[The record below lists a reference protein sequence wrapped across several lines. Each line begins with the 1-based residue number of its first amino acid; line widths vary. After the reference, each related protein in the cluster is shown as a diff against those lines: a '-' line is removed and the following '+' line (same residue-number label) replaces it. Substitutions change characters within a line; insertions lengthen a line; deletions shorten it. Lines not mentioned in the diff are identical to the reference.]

1 MSQAPGFCPEGEEG
15 AKRKRTKDMG
25 KKANEEAML
34 EQKAKEEALK
44 NEALNLFHGIRQHG
58 LKPFEG
64 ASIDFHRNKDLV
76 VFIPGESPLI
86 AVVKHEE
93 LLDFLVKNDVQRI
106 LIDAPFPSRAELLM
120 EISKAGIEVY
130 FIRRLT
136 VIEKFRK
143 FLRKKLKIEAPKND
157 YADAV
162 LQSFIKQK
170 YLQWTDWRYLDCLL
184 EMQLWR
190 DNNADYQKYKQRL
203 KNWPKEKRD
212 RVAKL
217 MTDIEEN
224 AREFVNTVLKHY
236 PEIADLF
243 KEFNIEDDVIAEA
256 YTCEVFLEVLSCDTR
271 IGAINKAG
279 IRLSEKA
286 SKKKLIHDG
295 GMSYAVNQ
303 LAIKVYHLNPKRVD
317 KVFKL
322 MLVREIWKFSRRI
335 RMKHVKKEGGRVGET
350 LDRVGPESKRL
361 GETGP
366 PEKGGLICNHPC
378 RSRQGACE
386 SRSLTVDHPAPVQGP
401 KHPAVLITPQPHS
414 NPPPFPLSYLLVHA
428 SMGSLHYRVKIYS
441 YQSWY

>member
-1 MSQAPGFCPEGEEG
+1 MMETVKA
-15 AKRKRTKDMG
+15 
-25 KKANEEAML
+25 KANKTDEE
-34 EQKAKEEALK
+34 LK
-44 NEALNLFHGIRQHG
+44 SRALNLFYEIQRHG

-64 ASIDFHRNKDLV
+64 ASVDFHQKRELV
-76 VFIPGESPLI
+76 IFIPGESPLI

-143 FLRKKLKIEAPKND
+143 FLRKKFKIAVPKND

-170 YLQWTDWRYLDCLL
+170 YLQWTDWRYLDCQL

-217 MTDIEEN
+217 ITNIEED
-224 AREFVNTVLKHY
+224 AREFVNTVLKHF
-236 PEIADLF
+236 PEVAELF
-243 KEFNIEDDVIAEA
+243 KEFNIEDDVIAQA
-256 YTCEVFLEVLSCDTR
+256 YACEVFLEVLPCDTR

-279 IRLSEKA
+279 IRLSENEKA
-286 SKKKLIHDG
+286 SKKKLFHDG
-295 GMSYAVNQ
+295 RMSYAVNQ
-303 LAIKVYHLNPKRVD
+303 LALKIYHLNPKSE
-317 KVFKL
+317 KVIEAEL
-322 MLVREIWKFSRRI
+322 RLVRKIWKYSRRI
-335 RMKHVKKEGGRVGET
+335 RMKQMKKEGGRVGGNLGT
-350 LDRVGPESKRL
+350 GWTRVERL

-366 PEKGGLICNHPC
+366 PEREDSAH
-378 RSRQGACE
+378 
-386 SRSLTVDHPAPVQGP
+386 
-401 KHPAVLITPQPHS
+401 ITPAHQGRS
-414 NPPPFPLSYLLVHA
+414 SAETL
-428 SMGSLHYRVKIYS
+428 I
-441 YQSWY
+441 

>member
-1 MSQAPGFCPEGEEG
+1 MEAEKAKKTRRKEAMKSGTKEGVKEKR
-15 AKRKRTKDMG
+15 AKNTRKKV
-25 KKANEEAML
+25 NEEAML

-58 LKPFEG
+58 LKSFEG

-93 LLDFLVKNDVQRI
+93 LLDFLVKNNVQRI

-136 VIEKFRK
+136 VIEKFRR

-170 YLQWTDWRYLDCLL
+170 YLQWTDWRYLDCQL

-190 DNNADYQKYKQRL
+190 DNSADYRKYKQRL
-203 KNWPKEKRD
+203 KNWPKGKRD

-217 MTDIEEN
+217 MTNIEEN
-224 AREFVNTVLKHY
+224 ARIFVDTVLKHY
-236 PEIADLF
+236 PEVAELF
-243 KEFNIEDDVIAEA
+243 KEFNIEDDVVTQA
-256 YTCEVFLEVLSCDTR
+256 YTCEVFLEVLPCDTR

-279 IRLSEKA
+279 IKLSDKP

-295 GMSYAVNQ
+295 RFSHALNQ
-303 LAIKVYHLNPKRVD
+303 LALKIYHLNPKSE
-317 KVFKL
+317 KVIEAEL
-322 MLVREIWKFSRRI
+322 MLVGKIWKFSRRT
-335 RMKHVKKEGGRVGET
+335 RMTQMMREGGRVGET
-350 LDRVGPESKRL
+350 LDRVGPESFLDSGRPDLSKREDSAQL
-361 GETGP
+361 TPAFRGPVADPATGV
-366 PEKGGLICNHPC
+366 E
-378 RSRQGACE
+378 
-386 SRSLTVDHPAPVQGP
+386 
-401 KHPAVLITPQPHS
+401 LITRPRSKAP
-414 NPPPFPLSYLLVHA
+414 NTRPY
-428 SMGSLHYRVKIYS
+428 
-441 YQSWY
+441 

>member
-1 MSQAPGFCPEGEEG
+1 METVRAR
-15 AKRKRTKDMG
+15 A
-25 KKANEEAML
+25 KANKTDEE
-34 EQKAKEEALK
+34 LK
-44 NEALNLFHGIRQHG
+44 SEALNLFYSIRQHG

-64 ASIDFHRNKDLV
+64 ASVDFHQKRELV
-76 VFIPGESPLI
+76 VFIPGEI

-143 FLRKKLKIEAPKND
+143 FLKKKLKIEAPKND

-170 YLQWTDWRYLDCLL
+170 YLQWTDWRYLDCQL

-217 MTDIEEN
+217 ITNIEEN
-224 AREFVNTVLKHY
+224 ARIFVNTVLKY
-236 PEIADLF
+236 YAEVAELF
-243 KEFNIEDDVIAEA
+243 KEFNIEDDVIAQA
-256 YTCEVFLEVLSCDTR
+256 YACEVFLEVLPCDTR

-279 IRLSEKA
+279 IKLSDKP
-286 SKKKLIHDG
+286 SKKKLFHDG
-295 GMSYAVNQ
+295 RFSHALNQ
-303 LAIKVYHLNPKRVD
+303 LALKIYHLNPKSE
-317 KVFKL
+317 KVIEAEL
-322 MLVREIWKFSRRI
+322 RLVGKIWKFSRRI
-335 RMKHVKKEGGRVGET
+335 RMKQMKKEGGRVGEA
-350 LDRVGPESKRL
+350 LERVGPESFLDSGRPDLPKREDSAHITPAHQ
-361 GETGP
+361 GRGP
-366 PEKGGLICNHPC
+366 AK
-378 RSRQGACE
+378 
-386 SRSLTVDHPAPVQGP
+386 SRSGKYHPAPIQGP
-401 KHPAVLITPQPHS
+401 KHPAVLTTLQPHS
-414 NPPPFPLSYLLVHA
+414 NPSPFPLSYLPVHRVYGLQT
-428 SMGSLHYRVKIYS
+428 SIGSDGTGATPRRS
-441 YQSWY
+441 YKAREA

>member
-15 AKRKRTKDMG
+15 VKRKRTKDMG

-44 NEALNLFHGIRQHG
+44 KEALNLFHGIRQHG

-76 VFIPGESPLI
+76 VFIPGESPII
-86 AVVKHEE
+86 ADVRHEE
-93 LLDFLVKNDVQRI
+93 LLDFLMKNDVQRI

-130 FIRRLT
+130 FIRRPT
-136 VIEKFRK
+136 IIEKFRK

-162 LQSFIKQK
+162 LQSFIKPK
-170 YLQWTDWRYLDCLL
+170 YLQWIDWRYLDCLL

-203 KNWPKEKRD
+203 KTWPKEKRD

-243 KEFNIEDDVIAEA
+243 KEFNIEDDVVAEA

-295 GMSYAVNQ
+295 RMSYAVNQ
-303 LAIKVYHLNPKRVD
+303 LAIKVYHLNPKKVG

-322 MLVREIWKFSRRI
+322 MLVRKIWKFSRRI
-335 RMKHVKKEGGRVGET
+335 RMKQMKREGGRVGET
-350 LDRVGPESKRL
+350 LDRVGPESRDSGRPGLPKRE
-361 GETGP
+361 G
-366 PEKGGLICNHPC
+366 
-378 RSRQGACE
+378 SSA
-386 SRSLTVDHPAPVQGP
+386 
-401 KHPAVLITPQPHS
+401 ITPADQGKGPAKAG
-414 NPPPFPLSYLLVHA
+414 V
-428 SMGSLHYRVKIYS
+428 
-441 YQSWY
+441 